1 MLNLLSTFKEAK
13 VEHVRREQNTR
24 ADLLAKLASTKNKN
38 HYHSVIQMT
47 VPTPSISHGEEVM
60 NIEEDKGC
68 WMILIIK
75 FLKEDTC
82 EETEE
87 TAMKRKCTRYTLIGD
102 ELYRKSYSRPL
113 LKCINKSR
121 AKYVMAELHEGIC
134 GLYSGGRSMATR
146 ALRAGYYWPT
156 MESDAAEYVKKCKKC
171 QEFGNILRVKPE
183 VLHHMNSSWPFV
195 QWGIDI
201 IGALSL
207 GKGQCKFLLVVVD
220 YFTKWIEVEPL
231 ASITTN
237 KVQSFVWKNI
247 ICMFGL
253 PNTIISDNGRQF
265 ID

>member
-1 MLNLLSTFKEAK
+1 
-13 VEHVRREQNTR
+13 
-24 ADLLAKLASTKNKN
+24 
-38 HYHSVIQMT
+38 
-47 VPTPSISHGEEVM
+47 
-60 NIEEDKGC
+60 
-68 WMILIIK
+68 
-75 FLKEDTC
+75 
-82 EETEE
+82 
-87 TAMKRKCTRYTLIGD
+87 MKRKCTRYTLIGD